1 MLTERFDR
9 FDHSRSAEEMA
20 ETLQSLDKTR
30 QWIWCPAYGREKS
43 VAIRARQD
51 HTLMLIE

>member
-20 ETLQSLDKTR
+20 VTLQSLDKTR
-30 QWIWCPAYGREKS
+30 RWIWCPAYGREKS

-51 HTLMLIE
+51 LR